1 VQAHQDIYYLAIA
14 ESTEGALATPFV
26 LFMLTMIRAALDELE
41 ENGPQGKA
49 Q

>member
-1 VQAHQDIYYLAIA
+1 MHAHQDSYYQAIA
-14 ESTEGALATPFV
+14 DSTEVALATPFV